1 MAADEERRMTRAARL
16 RPQWLRLASATVALL
31 ALVSVAA
38 GIPSRYAQLAT
49 VSPAANTIAG
59 QLLPDDAQRL
69 AQSGVLPQTYAL
81 YFTAAETLSALVS
94 LAVAGLIV
102 WSGSAHWV
110 ALLVSLNLVSSAASL
125 PLVPALGT
133 AYPQWAWLALAW
145 RSLFAGSLILLFY
158 QFPDGRFV
166 PRWTR
171 WLAGAWLAYVS
182 LLLFLPGWE
191 IPASFGRG
199 LLAEDAVP
207 TVSAA
212 VFLVA
217 GVLAQMWRYRR
228 VSSAVER
235 KRTRWVVF
243 GFGLFLA
250 GFLAGVGTLTYVTAA
265 PTGLSL
271 ALARLAGPTF
281 ILVGSQALA
290 VSIALAVLR
299 HHLWDIDVIL
309 RRTLIYSV
317 LTGVLALAYLGSVV
331 LLQTAFRWLTGQAQP
346 QFVTVLSTLAIAAL
360 FGPVRARVQLGIDR
374 RFYRRKYD
382 AARTLASFAANARD
396 ETNLERL
403 SAQLVGVVEETMEPV
418 SVRLWLRGNNS

>member
-1 MAADEERRMTRAARL
+1 M
-16 RPQWLRLASATVALL
+16 
-31 ALVSVAA
+31 
-38 GIPSRYAQLAT
+38 
-49 VSPAANTIAG
+49 VSPAADTVAG
-59 QLLPDDAQRL
+59 QLLPEEAQRL
-69 AQSGVLPQTYAL
+69 GQSGLTPQAYAF
-81 YFTAAETLSALVS
+81 YFTAAETLTAWVG

-133 AYPQWAWLALAW
+133 AHPQWAWLALAW
-145 RSLFAGSLILLFY
+145 RSLFAGTLILLFY

-199 LLAEDAVP
+199 LVAEDAVP

-235 KRTRWVVF
+235 QRTRWVVF

-265 PTGLSL
+265 PVGLSL
-271 ALARLAGPTF
+271 ALARLAGPTL
-281 ILVGSQALA
+281 ILMGFQALA

-299 HHLWDIDVIL
+299 YHLWDIDVIL
-309 RRTLIYSV
+309 RRTLVYSV

-331 LLQTAFRWLTGQAQP
+331 LLQTAFRWLTGQAQS
-346 QFVTVLSTLAIAAL
+346 QLVTVLSTLAIAAL

-374 RFYRRKYD
+374 RFFRRKYD
-382 AARTLASFAANARD
+382 AARTLATFGAALRD
-396 ETNLERL
+396 ETDLARL
-403 SAQLVGVVEETMEPV
+403 SARLCGAVEDAMQPASV
-418 SVRLWLRGNNS
+418 SLWLRGDRP